1 MKRSLKREC
10 LQRLQSTF
18 GLNDYRPGQREAVY
32 ALLSGRDAMC
42 ILPTG
47 AGKSLCWQLPAVVH
61 TGLTVIVSPLLALMR
76 DQVQHLA
83 AIGVPALSLD
93 SLMTAEE
100 KSTALARI
108 RQGIVRIVFVSP
120 ERLMQTAF
128 RQLCAM
134 VCPWLLVVD
143 EAHCV
148 VQWGESF
155 RPAYAAIGAFLS
167 ALPRRPVLCALTA
180 TADAA
185 MQLDIRNQL
194 RMRRVKRVMLPILRQ
209 NLVYD
214 VRTTLHRT
222 GEMLRLL
229 REAPCKTVI
238 FCRSRA
244 RTEALADKLRQCGV
258 HAEAYHAG
266 LPREERLAIQ
276 QRFQRSETIV
286 LCATTAFG
294 LGVDI
299 PDIRRVIHDALPDNL
314 IEYVQQT
321 GRAGRDG
328 QTAQCLLFLEPN
340 ELVAKA
346 FLRSRLKAMY
356 PRRPLR
362 RWLHARRSAC
372 QLNQLLRVLLQGDCI
387 PAGITAA
394 FGSAGVPCGCCSACR
409 KGPVARSVPSLM
421 NMRPWQIRAWLLMW
435 QRASLAAKL
444 GCAPGEIASDHAIRM
459 AAKRYVFPDE
469 TPVRPEMAR
478 LLEHF
483 RRGGMHAPGDG
494 GI

>member
-1 MKRSLKREC
+1 MKHSLKRIC
-10 LQRLQSTF
+10 QQRLQSTF

-61 TGLTVIVSPLLALMR
+61 AGLTVVVSPLIALMR
-76 DQVQHLA
+76 DQVQHLT
-83 AIGVPALSLD
+83 AIGVPARSLD
-93 SLMTAEE
+93 SLMTPEE
-100 KSTALARI
+100 KSAALDDI
-108 RQGIVRIVFVSP
+108 RQGSVRIVFVSP
-120 ERLMQTAF
+120 ERLTQPSF
-128 RQLCAM
+128 RQLCAAAD
-134 VCPWLLVVD
+134 PWLLVVD

-155 RPAYAAIGAFLS
+155 RPAYAAIGEFLS
-167 ALPRRPVLCALTA
+167 ALPRRPVVCALTA

-185 MQLDIRNQL
+185 MQQDIRAQL
-194 RMRRVKRVMLPILRQ
+194 GMRRVKRILLPILRE

-214 VRTTLHRT
+214 VRTTLNRT
-222 GEMLRLL
+222 GEILRLTQ
-229 REAPCKTVI
+229 ESPCKTVI

-244 RTEALADKLRQCGV
+244 RTQALADSLKQCGV
-258 HAEAYHAG
+258 RAEAYHAG

-276 QRFQRSETIV
+276 HGFEQSEVLV

-299 PDIRRVIHDALPDNL
+299 PDIRRIIHDHLPDNL

-328 QTAQCLLFLEPN
+328 QKAECIMYLEPN
-340 ELVAKA
+340 GLVAKA
-346 FLRSRLKAMY
+346 FIRSRAKAMY
-356 PRRPLR
+356 PGRPLR
-362 RWLHARRSAC
+362 RWQYLRRSGR
-372 QLNQLLRVLLQGDCI
+372 QLDQLLRVLLHRACI

-409 KGPVARSVPSLM
+409 KGPLARHVPSLIS
-421 NMRPWQIRAWLLMW
+421 MRPWQIRAWLMMW

-444 GCAPGEIASDHAIRM
+444 GCTPGEIASDHAIRI
-459 AAKRYVFPDE
+459 AARRYVFPEE

-483 RRGGMHAPGDG
+483 RRGRMHAPGDG